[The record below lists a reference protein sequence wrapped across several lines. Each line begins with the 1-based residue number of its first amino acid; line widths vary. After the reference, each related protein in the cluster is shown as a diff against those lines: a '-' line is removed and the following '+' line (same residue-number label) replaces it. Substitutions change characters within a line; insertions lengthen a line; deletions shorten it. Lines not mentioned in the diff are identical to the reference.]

1 MSSTRQSRSYTV
13 SEVAQLLSDTLRS
26 TFPTMRV
33 VGEISNFFRARSGH
47 WYFRLKDDKAQIECA
62 MFAADARGVAFAPAD
77 GDEVEI
83 TDCLLDL
90 EDLRAEP
97 DPGPHPIGFGL
108 HDRMTSRHA
117 GLREATG
124 EPDRGAV

>member
-62 MFAADARGVAFAPAD
+62 MFAADARGVA
-77 GDEVEI
+77 
-83 TDCLLDL
+83 
-90 EDLRAEP
+90 
-97 DPGPHPIGFGL
+97 
-108 HDRMTSRHA
+108 
-117 GLREATG
+117 
-124 EPDRGAV
+124 